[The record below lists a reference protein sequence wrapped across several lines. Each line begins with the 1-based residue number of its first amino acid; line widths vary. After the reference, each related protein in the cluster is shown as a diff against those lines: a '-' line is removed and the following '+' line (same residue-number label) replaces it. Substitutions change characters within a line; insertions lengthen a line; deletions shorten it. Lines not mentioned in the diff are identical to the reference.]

1 MLQNI
6 LAFYVIWRGSSY
18 NFVKRYLQVI
28 RQDAAQTKTFRW
40 RRSARRSSSPQM
52 NGLVFFFRFNV
63 NVSFKSLKYESSG
76 KVERLIVP
84 ALQPLSPVRMASLP
98 SANLSM
104 EANTSNNTSKA
115 VTAMPGNPLLSFLH
129 QTLLLLALR
138 PTPSE
143 TKILNSKPFQRLD
156 ICQAAVFDHIFARGQ
171 SPARGEFLQTA
182 SFSSILTTGASL
194 KPWVY
199 WGGVRRACRKDRVS

>member
-1 MLQNI
+1 MLFD
-6 LAFYVIWRGSSY
+6 AASSY

-63 NVSFKSLKYESSG
+63 NVSFKSLKYGSSG

-115 VTAMPGNPLLSFLH
+115 VTAMPGNLLLSFLH

-143 TKILNSKPFQRLD
+143 TKNIKIRNHFN
-156 ICQAAVFDHIFARGQ
+156 VWIFARLQ
-171 SPARGEFLQTA
+171 YLITSLREDSLQPEVSFSKLLLFLQ
-182 SFSSILTTGASL
+182 F
-194 KPWVY
+194 
-199 WGGVRRACRKDRVS
+199 

>member
-1 MLQNI
+1 MLFD
-6 LAFYVIWRGSSY
+6 AASSY

-84 ALQPLSPVRMASLP
+84 ALQRLSPVRMASLP

-104 EANTSNNTSKA
+104 EANTSKA

-143 TKILNSKPFQRLD
+143 TKNIKFETISTFGYLPG
-156 ICQAAVFDHIFARGQ
+156 C
-171 SPARGEFLQTA
+171 
-182 SFSSILTTGASL
+182 SI
-194 KPWVY
+194 
-199 WGGVRRACRKDRVS
+199 

>member
-1 MLQNI
+1 MLFD
-6 LAFYVIWRGSSY
+6 AASSY

-63 NVSFKSLKYESSG
+63 NVSFKSLKYGSSG

-84 ALQPLSPVRMASLP
+84 ALQRLSPVRMASLP

-104 EANTSNNTSKA
+104 EANTSKA

-143 TKILNSKPFQRLD
+143 TKNIKFETISTFGYLPGCSIWSHLCERT
-156 ICQAAVFDHIFARGQ
+156 VS
-171 SPARGEFLQTA
+171 SPRWVSPNCFFFFNFNDRCFSQTL
-182 SFSSILTTGASL
+182 SILG
-194 KPWVY
+194 
-199 WGGVRRACRKDRVS
+199 RC

>member
-1 MLQNI
+1 MLFD
-6 LAFYVIWRGSSY
+6 AASSY

-52 NGLVFFFRFNV
+52 NGLVFIFRFNV

-76 KVERLIVP
+76 KVEHLIVP

-115 VTAMPGNPLLSFLH
+115 VTAMPGNLLLSFLH

-143 TKILNSKPFQRLD
+143 TKNIKFETISTFGYLPG
-156 ICQAAVFDHIFARGQ
+156 C
-171 SPARGEFLQTA
+171 
-182 SFSSILTTGASL
+182 SI
-194 KPWVY
+194 
-199 WGGVRRACRKDRVS
+199 